1 MPIGVVWRP
10 DETTEIGEMTTA
22 QLEEIESPEVE
33 AVLRWR
39 FEELVR
45 AGYDAGSALILA
57 GHADVELHAACRLL
71 QRGCPPETALEI
83 VL

>member
-1 MPIGVVWRP
+1 
-10 DETTEIGEMTTA
+10 MTTA
-22 QLEEIESPEVE
+22 QLEEAESPEVE

-45 AGYDAGSALILA
+45 AGYDAGSALIIA
-57 GHADVELHAACRLL
+57 GHSEVDLHVARHLL
-71 QRGCPPETALEI
+71 ERGCPPETAIQI

>member
-1 MPIGVVWRP
+1 
-10 DETTEIGEMTTA
+10 MTTA
-22 QLEEIESPEVE
+22 QLEERESPEVE

-45 AGYDAGSALILA
+45 AGYDAGSALIIA
-57 GHADVELHAACRLL
+57 GHAEVDLHAARRLL
-71 QRGCPPETALEI
+71 ERGCRPETAIQI

>member
-1 MPIGVVWRP
+1 
-10 DETTEIGEMTTA
+10 MTTA

>member
-1 MPIGVVWRP
+1 
-10 DETTEIGEMTTA
+10 MTTA
-22 QLEEIESPEVE
+22 QLEETESPEVE

-45 AGYDAGSALILA
+45 AGYDAGSALIIA
-57 GHADVELHAACRLL
+57 GHSEVDLHVARHLL
-71 QRGCPPETALEI
+71 ERGCPPETAIQI

>member
-1 MPIGVVWRP
+1 
-10 DETTEIGEMTTA
+10 MTTA
-22 QLEEIESPEVE
+22 QLEETESPEVE

-45 AGYDAGSALILA
+45 AGYDAGSALIIA
-57 GHADVELHAACRLL
+57 GHAEVDLPAARRLL
-71 QRGCPPETALEI
+71 ERGCRPETAIQI

>member
-1 MPIGVVWRP
+1 MSIATQT
-10 DETTEIGEMTTA
+10 DET
-22 QLEEIESPEVE
+22 ESPEVE

-39 FEELVR
+39 FEELLR

-57 GHADVELHAACRLL
+57 GHAGVDLHEATNLL
-71 QRGCPPETALEI
+71 VRGCPAELALQI

>member
-1 MPIGVVWRP
+1 
-10 DETTEIGEMTTA
+10 MTTA
-22 QLEEIESPEVE
+22 QLEEMESPEVE

-45 AGYDAGSALILA
+45 AGYDAGSALIIA
-57 GHADVELHAACRLL
+57 GHSEVDLHVARHLL
-71 QRGCPPETALEI
+71 ERGCPPETAIQI